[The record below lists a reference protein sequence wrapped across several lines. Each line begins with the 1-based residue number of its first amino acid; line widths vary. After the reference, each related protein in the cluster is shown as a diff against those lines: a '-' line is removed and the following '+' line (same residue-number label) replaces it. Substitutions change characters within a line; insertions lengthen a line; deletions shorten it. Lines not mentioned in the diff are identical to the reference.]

1 MEDEYV
7 RAVKGGT
14 GFTKCG
20 GNYAASLIAQKK
32 AKELGYTQV
41 LWLDGAQ
48 HKYIEEVGTM
58 NVMFKI
64 NGEIVAP
71 ELGGSI
77 LPGITR
83 DSALTLLRD
92 WGFKVT
98 ERKISIDELLEAAKS
113 GALEEAFGTGTA
125 AVISPIGLFNIH
137 GQKLQVSDGK
147 IGPVAQRLYDSITG
161 IQWGKLPDP
170 YGWTYEIK

>member
-1 MEDEYV
+1 
-7 RAVKGGT
+7 
-14 GFTKCG
+14 
-20 GNYAASLIAQKK
+20 
-32 AKELGYTQV
+32 
-41 LWLDGAQ
+41 
-48 HKYIEEVGTM
+48 M